1 MRTVKNAASTNIAT
15 MFCCSVRSLGSL
27 IQCLGAM
34 TKWVQLDEF
43 KEVEEICSN
52 AVDAVIMNVSGGKVM
67 KVRWYVVVKCAR
79 KYVCSYFLH

>member
-1 MRTVKNAASTNIAT
+1 MC
-15 MFCCSVRSLGSL
+15 FSVRSLGSL

-67 KVRWYVVVKCAR
+67 KVRW
-79 KYVCSYFLH
+79 